1 MRHGAVF
8 QMTLLSE
15 RENARTDLVVTCD
28 SQRLLICEV
37 TIRSAVQC
45 SAVQC
50 SAVLFA
56 EAQARLGLRCCWGL
70 HLAESPKWP

>member
-45 SAVQC
+45 SAV
-50 SAVLFA
+50 LFA